1 MRMRFKNM
9 KQAIRHLQKLE
20 KIGISTDS
28 LELVPIADKQFK
40 VLLIGNI
47 GRSLSNNLSVKNL
60 DK

>member
-28 LELVPIADKQFK
+28 LELVPIADKQFR

-47 GRSLSNNLSVKNL
+47 HRSLSNNLSVKNL